1 MLVTLINRQLEELE
15 YQYQDSSHFPDRNQ
29 VDDDVMLNGKMSENL
44 DERRRV
50 IELESIREILEDHFQ
65 FEILSN
71 NYEDIKDIY
80 NFFVGRRLE
89 NISRIISIY
98 IYENIDRLYDE
109 YRGEA
114 NIRRVDRQVDLH
126 GEPREVVVVKQLL
139 QYVIADALKMNLTEY
154 MENSELKF
162 INNIVD
168 FKTEGISPYEYLTE
182 SVRVNDM
189 HMILNIAEKVKIK
202 INQMFNIDEDEII
215 E

>member
-162 INNIVD
+162 INNMVD

-182 SVRVNDM
+182 SVRINDM

>member
-15 YQYQDSSHFPDRNQ
+15 YQYQDSSHFPDRDQ

-162 INNIVD
+162 INDIVD

>member
-29 VDDDVMLNGKMSENL
+29 VDDDVMLKGRMSENM

-50 IELESIREILEDHFQ
+50 VELESIREILEDHFQ

-126 GEPREVVVVKQLL
+126 GEPREVAVVKQLL